1 MGSRARNRA
10 GKESSKEN
18 PRVAAWGRE
27 GSREDEVK
35 TFSAPALA
43 QRTLWLGGFGSHKE
57 KNRDPRRFKIGDGY
71 TG

>member
-1 MGSRARNRA
+1 MPGGGSSSEVGQQSQNRA

-27 GSREDEVK
+27 GSGEDEVK

-43 QRTLWLGGFGSHKE
+43 
-57 KNRDPRRFKIGDGY
+57 
-71 TG
+71 